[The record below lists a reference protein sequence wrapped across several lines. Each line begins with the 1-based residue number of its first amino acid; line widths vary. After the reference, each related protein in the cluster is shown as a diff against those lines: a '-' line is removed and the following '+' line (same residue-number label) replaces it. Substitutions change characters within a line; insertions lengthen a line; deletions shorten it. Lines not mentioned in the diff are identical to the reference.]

1 MHEAGCIRYDHTGC
15 EMGMIRAYFL
25 LALVCPMAIAAQS
38 VGSPRLN
45 FVLHCAGCHAMDGS
59 GNNTPGIPNLR
70 GTIGNF
76 LKVEGGRD
84 YLVQVPGSSQSPLS
98 DQETAELLNWMLREF
113 SAKELPAT
121 PKLYSADEVR
131 QLRRRPLPDVIKR
144 RTEITDKLLREVG
157 IDLRSYP

>member
-1 MHEAGCIRYDHTGC
+1 MREKLPLP
-15 EMGMIRAYFL
+15 L
-25 LALVCPMAIAAQS
+25 LLLTLACPVVFAAQS

-59 GNNTPGIPNLR
+59 GNNASGIPNLR

-84 YLVQVPGSSQSPLS
+84 YLAQVPGASQSPLS

-131 QLRRRPLPDVIKR
+131 QLRRRPLADVMKR
-144 RTEITDKLLREVG
+144 RIEVTDKLLREVG
-157 IDLRSYP
+157 VDLRSYP

>member
-1 MHEAGCIRYDHTGC
+1 M
-15 EMGMIRAYFL
+15 RAKLPL
-25 LALVCPMAIAAQS
+25 LLLTLACPVVFAAQS

-59 GNNTPGIPNLR
+59 GNNAPGIPNLR

-84 YLVQVPGSSQSPLS
+84 YLAQVPGASQSPLS

-131 QLRRRPLPDVIKR
+131 QLRRRPLADVMKR
-144 RTEITDKLLREVG
+144 RIEVTDKLLREVG
-157 IDLRSYP
+157 VDLRSYP